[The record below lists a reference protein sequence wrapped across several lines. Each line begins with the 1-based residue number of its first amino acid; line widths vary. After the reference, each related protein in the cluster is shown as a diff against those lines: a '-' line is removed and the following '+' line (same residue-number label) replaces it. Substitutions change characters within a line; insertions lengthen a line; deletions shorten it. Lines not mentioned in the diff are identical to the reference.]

1 MKTITK
7 IISLI
12 ILGVAM
18 VGCTIVIPAAAETA
32 NNKAA
37 STTETAKPAYQRP
50 TPTTTVETSTTPT
63 RPTHARQG
71 SNEPPYT
78 RPTPTTTVVKEP
90 AYTRPTPT
98 TTVVKDTAGTATTT
112 TEIRSDG
119 RIDNPGGNKNTTK
132 AVSDTTKQEPRRV
145 RR

>member
-12 ILGVAM
+12 MLGGAM
-18 VGCTIVIPAAAETA
+18 AGCTIVIPAAETA

-37 STTETAKPAYQRP
+37 STTETTRPPYQRP
-50 TPTTTVETSTTPT
+50 TPTTTVETNATPT

-71 SNEPPYT
+71 SNEPVYT

-98 TTVVKDTAGTATTT
+98 TTVVKDPAGK
-112 TEIRSDG
+112 ESSSKEKRSDG

-132 AVSDTTKQEPRRV
+132 AVSDTTKQTPTRV